1 MGAPFCHPEPDTL
14 PIRLKHLNPQMEVLD
29 KWRGRRECLMS
40 LEGETNGHIFSED
53 KQFVAKLMYMT
64 RKQLALPKEKG
75 HSLYMLYLGSR
86 SQLHPPL
93 VDWLSHQESLYE
105 DTLIDKS
112 IPSKPSWVRK
122 YMAVYNLPFAT

>member
-1 MGAPFCHPEPDTL
+1 
-14 PIRLKHLNPQMEVLD
+14 
-29 KWRGRRECLMS
+29 MS

-93 VDWLSHQESLYE
+93 VDWPFHQESLYE
-105 DTLIDKS
+105 DTLLTRVFPLSHLGSESTTSLLPLKYHILRKLHNF
-112 IPSKPSWVRK
+112 SKKNSFFFHK
-122 YMAVYNLPFAT
+122 L